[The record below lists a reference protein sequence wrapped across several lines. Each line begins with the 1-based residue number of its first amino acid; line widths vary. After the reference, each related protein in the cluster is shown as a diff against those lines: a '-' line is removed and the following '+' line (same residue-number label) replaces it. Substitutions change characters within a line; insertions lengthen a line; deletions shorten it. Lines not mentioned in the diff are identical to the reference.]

1 MKKGSDIE
9 RTRYLQRFL
18 FQSII
23 AIIECLERDDWDVIK
38 LDTDTDNDN
47 VDIWLY
53 KDGAI
58 LSVIQVKS
66 K

>member
-9 RTRYLQRFL
+9 RTRCLQRFL